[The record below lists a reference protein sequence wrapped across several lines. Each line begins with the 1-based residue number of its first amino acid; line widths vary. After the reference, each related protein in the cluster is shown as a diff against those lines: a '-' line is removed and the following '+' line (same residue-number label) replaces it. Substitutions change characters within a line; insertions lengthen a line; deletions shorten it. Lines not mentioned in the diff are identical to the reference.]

1 VKEVIKSVLNR
12 GAPIDTPIM
21 FNVKEFLEI
30 FENEAL
36 YTDYRKNVVGIIS
49 KLSNI
54 MDFFGGT
61 TILPVLASISMDE
74 NNSKVLQYPGE
85 NLFYNISEIL
95 YDVDVDEVIEACE
108 QLDKFRELKKKILEI
123 KTPEE
128 LKRLMPRLYDLYSDQ
143 VATNKN
149 LLDLEELMNDS
160 NAPLDLKMRNYS
172 RITRDLSELYSNF
185 DLKREQQFAKD
196 FTLELYLERLLQ
208 GIENLLANF
217 EKVIE
222 IYEDASLELE
232 SFLEEDLDKLNL
244 YIAAQFMDTIE
255 NIEPEEQQRYLFYL
269 TNYFRDNVETQV
281 TRVKIKLNGHKVT
294 PISLYERYKKIMVKN
309 PELLAVNFTPA
320 DFRDMSKEEVEEFIV
335 AYLSELS
342 ANWELLPSEDESIEK
357 TIRNIAKREHRELS
371 LEESKQKEEKLVN
384 LYMQKKRFYDST
396 DPYFRIK
403 GKNTFDGYVGYIYS
417 NSIVVL
423 EKFYAN
429 VEEKKIAENHAI
441 YIMSMKDFYELSQHS
456 RSYLIANH
464 LCKRVIH
471 KGSWQVKVLKYINKT
486 ATGETPA
493 EDTKKLIK
501 DEKIT
506 LKEKKL

>member
-160 NAPLDLKMRNYS
+160 NAPLDLKMRNY
-172 RITRDLSELYSNF
+172 
-185 DLKREQQFAKD
+185 
-196 FTLELYLERLLQ
+196 
-208 GIENLLANF
+208 
-217 EKVIE
+217 
-222 IYEDASLELE
+222 
-232 SFLEEDLDKLNL
+232 
-244 YIAAQFMDTIE
+244 
-255 NIEPEEQQRYLFYL
+255 
-269 TNYFRDNVETQV
+269 
-281 TRVKIKLNGHKVT
+281 
-294 PISLYERYKKIMVKN
+294 
-309 PELLAVNFTPA
+309 
-320 DFRDMSKEEVEEFIV
+320 
-335 AYLSELS
+335 
-342 ANWELLPSEDESIEK
+342 
-357 TIRNIAKREHRELS
+357 
-371 LEESKQKEEKLVN
+371 
-384 LYMQKKRFYDST
+384 
-396 DPYFRIK
+396 
-403 GKNTFDGYVGYIYS
+403 
-417 NSIVVL
+417 
-423 EKFYAN
+423 
-429 VEEKKIAENHAI
+429 
-441 YIMSMKDFYELSQHS
+441 
-456 RSYLIANH
+456 
-464 LCKRVIH
+464 
-471 KGSWQVKVLKYINKT
+471 
-486 ATGETPA
+486 
-493 EDTKKLIK
+493 
-501 DEKIT
+501 
-506 LKEKKL
+506 